1 MCSVDGDMAIGG
13 DEQCAK
19 AHVEEWRRYR
29 VRATSISDD
38 LIVFL
43 ILILIS

>member
-1 MCSVDGDMAIGG
+1 MCSVDGDMAIDG

-38 LIVFL
+38 LTVFL